1 MTANRGLRVLAIT
14 ADRRFLREVR
24 LALPLSALGRAG
36 LIAGF
41 RIFCPLDGGLS
52 DHFPLE
58 AFDAVVVQRLVPAWV
73 TDFLRERAIPFLL
86 DVDDLLL
93 ARPAYSQGLPSRPG
107 RRRLG
112 EAVLACAALSVSTP
126 RLLASLEQRLDA
138 SLGEKAVI
146 IPNALPEGMASEKPA
161 TRPEGVLWTSSDR
174 PALLGSAG
182 PILAAVAAF
191 AAARNMPV
199 WLTGH
204 LDQETARVL
213 PMARSLGTM
222 DYWQHKLFL
231 REHPTALALAPL
243 ETHGDAETLEFIN
256 CKSDVKLAEY
266 GGLGHAGVYSL
277 APPYAESDLHAGR
290 LAPNTGEAWADAL
303 EFLYAEGYRQCPEQ
317 ARAVQA
323 ARNAPKIARECWLP
337 ALEHVRLARPLRLAD
352 LLKAMGRGGAVR
364 EDGGALDEPLH
375 HRFADRLYH
384 DVYCRWTPRGWRRRL
399 GGWLEGFVR
408 GGD

>member
-1 MTANRGLRVLAIT
+1 VTANQGLRVLAVT

-24 LALPLSALGRAG
+24 LALPLSALCHAGR
-36 LIAGF
+36 IAGF

-58 AFDAVVVQRLVPAWV
+58 TFDVVVVQRLIPAWV
-73 TDFLRERAIPFLL
+73 TDFLQERAIPFLL
-86 DVDDLLL
+86 DIDDLLL
-93 ARPAYSQGLPSRPG
+93 ARPAYSKGLPTLRG
-107 RRRLG
+107 CRCLG
-112 EAVLACAALSVSTP
+112 EAVLACATLSVSNH
-126 RLLASLEQRLDA
+126 RLLASLEQRLGA
-138 SLGEKAVI
+138 FLGEKAAI
-146 IPNALPEGMASEKPA
+146 IPNALPESTASEKPA
-161 TRPEGVLWTSSDR
+161 TRPEVVMWTSSDR

-191 AAARNMPV
+191 AAARSMPV
-199 WLTGH
+199 LVAGD
-204 LDQETARVL
+204 LDRETAKAL

-277 APPYAESDLHAGR
+277 APPYAESDLRAGR

-303 EFLYAEGYRQCPEQ
+303 EFLYAEGYHHCPEQ
-317 ARAVQA
+317 ARSVQA

-337 ALEHVRLARPLRLAD
+337 ALERGRLARPLRLAD

-408 GGD
+408 RGG